1 MKYLLLK
8 SLFIISLFVG
18 ASIFTVQ
25 SQSIAYEY
33 DQAGN
38 RISRKIITVG
48 SSQIKRH
55 TGTTDSTVVK
65 DQLGKQTITVYP
77 NPTRGALGVEIKGS
91 DVTEQTSITVY
102 NGQGVQLYFT
112 KADVGLNSIDMS
124 AYPTGWYILRVQIGS
139 YKKEYKIIKE

>member
-25 SQSIAYEY
+25 SQSIAYDY

-38 RISRKIITVG
+38 RISRV
-48 SSQIKRH
+48 IKLPNKAKKH
-55 TGTTDSTVVK
+55 VETTDSTVVK

-77 NPTRGALGVEIKGS
+77 NPTRGALGVDIKGS
-91 DVTEQTSITVY
+91 DVTDQTSITVY

-112 KADVGLNSIDMS
+112 KADAGLNSIDMS
-124 AYPTGWYILRVQIGS
+124 AYPVGWYILRVQIGS